1 MFCNPVLGSIS
12 ENVDSVEGEAKNL
25 EENEAKRRQV
35 IGRQRRHRGRGLSF
49 LAGDVVDKFTKVA
62 ISKLKVSSK
71 EQVRVVLVWVEP

>member
-1 MFCNPVLGSIS
+1 MGLVG
-12 ENVDSVEGEAKNL
+12 GAKNL
-25 EENEAKRRQV
+25 EDNEAKRRQV

-71 EQVRVVLVWVEP
+71 EQVCVALGWVEPWNYLQVLIQS